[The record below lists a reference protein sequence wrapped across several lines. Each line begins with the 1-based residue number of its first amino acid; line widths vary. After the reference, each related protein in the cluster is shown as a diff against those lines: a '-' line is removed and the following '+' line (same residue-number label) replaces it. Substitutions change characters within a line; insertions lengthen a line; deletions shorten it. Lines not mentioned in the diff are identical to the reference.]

1 MENKELSFEDYMSEL
16 ENVLR
21 VLENKDISL
30 EDAVKAYTKGL
41 EMSKKCYEILNT
53 SESLVTQKMTE
64 SGLVDFKKDS
74 LWD

>member
-1 MENKELSFEDYMSEL
+1 MENKELSFEDYMSEI

-74 LWD
+74 L

>member
-74 LWD
+74 L

>member
-1 MENKELSFEDYMSEL
+1 MENKELSFEDYMNEL

-21 VLENKDISL
+21 TLENKDISL

-53 SESLVTQKMTE
+53 SEALVTQKMTE
-64 SGLVDFKKDS
+64 NGLVDFKKDT
-74 LWD
+74 L